1 MNYHLRFFTRVYD
14 SRGKSV
20 DEEELIRYT
29 YDTLPLVPRIV
40 EIVVLEDIFPQ
51 IYKVVGVEYGYPCQT
66 CAEDDW
72 HDICVIVEATD

>member
-29 YDTLPLVPRIV
+29 YDTLPLVPRIG

-51 IYKVVGVEYGYPCQT
+51 IYKVVGVEYGYPCQA
-66 CAEDDW
+66 CGENDW
-72 HDICVIVEATD
+72 HDICVIVEETD